1 MLRPTSVNLVSLQ
14 VAHTLSVS
22 LNKIGDLKYYDG
34 DLAAAK
40 SYYAQSLDC
49 RRDTAKDHSD
59 VPSQVCIFHVALHVC
74 KFSLNLISFI

>member
-1 MLRPTSVNLVSLQ
+1 MLRLTSVDLVPLQ
-14 VAHTLSVS
+14 VVHTLSVS

-40 SYYAQSLDC
+40 SYYSRSLAV

-59 VPSQVCIFHVALHVC
+59 VPSQVCNLFSVEILPVASSH
-74 KFSLNLISFI
+74 